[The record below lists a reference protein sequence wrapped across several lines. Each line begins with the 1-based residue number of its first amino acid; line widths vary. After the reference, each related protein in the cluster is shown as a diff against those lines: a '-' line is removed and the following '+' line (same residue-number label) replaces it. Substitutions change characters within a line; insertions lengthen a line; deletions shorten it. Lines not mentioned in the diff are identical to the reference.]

1 MTTVLPLSRDESE
14 PPPRLVSPGDWVGP
28 VRRLRPL
35 ANPARTSR
43 RQAIWLVAVADAT
56 AATLASL
63 LPTFATHGVPSVGLV
78 PVWLAALWASGSY
91 DLTSAPLWPNQA
103 RRVTVAG
110 LGLAAALPLVW
121 MPELVTPWSPV
132 ATSSILV
139 AAALVTRQT
148 ARSLPALGTRG
159 AVGTLRVVVCGHRR
173 EVQRI
178 ATELEASRNPRYA
191 VVAVCHAGPGPSGA
205 FRELCDAA
213 ASTSADAVLVAP
225 CRHVGPE
232 ALRRLGWQLEKSRTR
247 LLLATSLLDVAP
259 ARTRLAHAGPL
270 PLVSVSHPALEG
282 TRWWVKEA
290 VDRILAVAGLLV
302 LAPVLVLVA
311 LVVRLDS
318 PGAALFRQTRTGRNG
333 VPFTMLKFR
342 TMQCNAE
349 DRRAEL
355 SALLVGDS
363 ILFKLRDDPRT
374 TRVGRFLRRYSLDEL
389 PQLINVLLGNMAL
402 VGPRP
407 PLPEEV
413 ARYHPDVRRR
423 LAVKPGITGLWQVSG
438 RSDLS
443 WEESVRLDLRY
454 VDNWSLGTDIGI
466 LARTLGAVVHHRG
479 AY

>member
-1 MTTVLPLSRDESE
+1 VTTVLPLSRDDAE
-14 PPPRLVSPGDWVGP
+14 PRDWVSP

-35 ANPARTSR
+35 AGTAHTSR
-43 RQAIWLVAVADAT
+43 RQAIWLVAVADAA
-56 AATLASL
+56 AATLVSL
-63 LPTFATHGVPSVGLV
+63 LPSPPSHGLSSFGLV

-91 DLTSAPLWPNQA
+91 DVTSARLWPDQA
-103 RRVTVAG
+103 RRIAVAG
-110 LGLAAALPLVW
+110 LGMAAALPLLR
-121 MPELVTPWSPV
+121 MPELVTPWGPV
-132 ATSSILV
+132 ATASVLV
-139 AAALVTRQT
+139 AAALMARQT
-148 ARSLPALGTRG
+148 VRSMPGLRTRG
-159 AVGTLRVVVCGHRR
+159 AVGALRVVVCGHRR
-173 EVQRI
+173 DVQRI
-178 ATELEASRNPRYA
+178 VTELGASRSPRYA

-205 FRELCDAA
+205 FQELCDAT

-232 ALRRLGWQLEKSRTR
+232 ALRRLGWQLEKSHTQ
-247 LLLATSLLDVAP
+247 LLLATSLLDVSP
-259 ARTRLAHAGPL
+259 TRTRLAHAGL
-270 PLVSVSHPALEG
+270 LQLVSVSHPPLEG
-282 TRWWVKEA
+282 TRRWVKEA
-290 VDRILAVAGLLV
+290 VDRILAVAGLLL
-302 LAPVLVLVA
+302 LAPVMMLVA

-342 TMQCNAE
+342 TMHCDAE
-349 DRRAEL
+349 ARRAEL
-355 SALLVGDS
+355 NALLVGDS
-363 ILFKLRDDPRT
+363 VLFKLRDDPRT

-389 PQLINVLLGNMAL
+389 PQLINVLFGHMAL

>member
-1 MTTVLPLSRDESE
+1 VTAVLPLSRDNAET
-14 PPPRLVSPGDWVGP
+14 PPLLVSPRALVSPVG
-28 VRRLRPL
+28 RLRPL
-35 ANPARTSR
+35 ASTARTRR
-43 RQAIWLVAVADAT
+43 RQAIWLVAVTDAA

-63 LPTFATHGVPSVGLV
+63 MPSFATQGLPSVALV
-78 PVWLAALWASGSY
+78 PVWLAALWVSGSY
-91 DLTSAPLWPNQA
+91 GVMSAPIWPDQA

-110 LGLAAALPLVW
+110 LGLVAVLPFAG
-121 MPELVTPWSPV
+121 MPDPGSPWSPV
-132 ATSSILV
+132 ATASALV
-139 AAALVTRQT
+139 AAALITRQT
-148 ARSLPALGTRG
+148 ARTLIALRTRG

-178 ATELEASRNPRYA
+178 VTELGASHCPNYT
-191 VVAVCHAGPGPSGA
+191 VVAVCDAGPGASGA
-205 FRELCDAA
+205 FQELCDVA

-232 ALRRLGWQLEKSRTR
+232 SLRRLGWQLEKSRTQ

-259 ARTRLAHAGPL
+259 TRTRLAYAGPL
-270 PLVSVSHPALEG
+270 PLVSVSHPPLEG
-282 TRWWVKEA
+282 TRWRVKEA
-290 VDRILAVAGLLV
+290 VDRILAAAGLLL
-302 LAPVLVLVA
+302 LAPVMLAVVVL
-311 LVVRLDS
+311 VRLDS

-342 TMQCNAE
+342 TMHCDAE
-349 DRRAEL
+349 ERRAEL

-363 ILFKLRDDPRT
+363 VLFKLRDDPRT